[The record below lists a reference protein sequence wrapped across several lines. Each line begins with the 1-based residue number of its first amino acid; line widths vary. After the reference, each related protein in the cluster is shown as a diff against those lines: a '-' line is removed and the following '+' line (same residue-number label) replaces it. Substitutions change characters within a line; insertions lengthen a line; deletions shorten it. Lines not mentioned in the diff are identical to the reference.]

1 MKVRRH
7 IYIGRQGGLYEGRED
22 YMKAG
27 RSIGRQGGLYK
38 GREDYRNTGR
48 TI

>member
-1 MKVRRH
+1 M
-7 IYIGRQGGLYEGRED
+7 QGEQYEGRED

-27 RSIGRQGGLYK
+27 RTIGRQQGLYE
-38 GREDYRNTGR
+38 GREDYLKAER